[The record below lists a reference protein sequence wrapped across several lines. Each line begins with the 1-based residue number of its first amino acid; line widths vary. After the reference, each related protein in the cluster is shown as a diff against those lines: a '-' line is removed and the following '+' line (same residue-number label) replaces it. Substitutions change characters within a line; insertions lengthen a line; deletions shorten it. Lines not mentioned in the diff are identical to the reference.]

1 MTFLFLYMEKS
12 KLYIVSTPIG
22 NYDDIT
28 LRAINILQEVDFIIC
43 EEYKEAKRLLHHLKI
58 EKELHSLNEHNEK
71 EFSFDLLKLIQEKKS
86 AALISDCGTPLF
98 SDPGITLV
106 NLCIESGIEIIPI
119 PGASSLMAALV
130 GSGFNIN
137 KFYFAGWL
145 SPKSDL
151 RKKELLRLKGIKELI
166 IIMETP
172 YRLKS
177 ILSDITKVFSE
188 KTKGVIAFNL
198 TLPREQFYRGSIKD
212 LLKLV
217 EEKNLKG
224 EFVLM
229 IDNK

>member
-1 MTFLFLYMEKS
+1 MEKS

-71 EFSFDLLKLIQEKKS
+71 EFSFDLLKLIHEKKS

-177 ILSDITKVFSE
+177 ILNDITKVFSE

-198 TLPREQFYRGSIKD
+198 TLPTEQFYRGSIKD

>member
-1 MTFLFLYMEKS
+1 MEKS

-71 EFSFDLLKLIQEKKS
+71 EFSFDLLKLIQEKKF

-177 ILSDITKVFSE
+177 ILNDITKVFSE
-188 KTKGVIAFNL
+188 KTKAVIAFNL
-198 TLPREQFYRGSIKD
+198 TLPTEQFYRGSIKD

>member
-1 MTFLFLYMEKS
+1 MTFLFLYMGKS

-28 LRAINILQEVDFIIC
+28 LRAINILHEVDFIIC

-151 RKKELLRLKGIKELI
+151 RRKELLRLKGIKELI

-177 ILSDITKVFSE
+177 ILNDITKVFSE

-198 TLPREQFYRGSIKD
+198 TLPTEEFYRGSIKD

-224 EFVLM
+224 EFVL
-229 IDNK
+229 IIANK

>member
-177 ILSDITKVFSE
+177 ILNDITKVFSE

-198 TLPREQFYRGSIKD
+198 TLPTEKFYRGSIKD

>member
-71 EFSFDLLKLIQEKKS
+71 EFSFDLLKLIQEKKF

-177 ILSDITKVFSE
+177 ILNDFTKVFSE
-188 KTKGVIAFNL
+188 KTKAVIAFNL
-198 TLPREQFYRGSIKD
+198 TLPTEKFYRGSIKD

-224 EFVLM
+224 EFVLI

>member
-1 MTFLFLYMEKS
+1 MEKS

-43 EEYKEAKRLLHHLKI
+43 EEYKEAKRLLYHLKI

-177 ILSDITKVFSE
+177 ILNDITKVFSE

-198 TLPREQFYRGSIKD
+198 TLPTEQFYRGSIKD

>member
-1 MTFLFLYMEKS
+1 MEKS

-130 GSGFNIN
+130 GSGFNVN

-177 ILSDITKVFSE
+177 ILNDITKVFSE

-198 TLPREQFYRGSIKD
+198 TLPTEQFYRGSIKD

>member
-1 MTFLFLYMEKS
+1 MEKS

-28 LRAINILQEVDFIIC
+28 LRAIKVLNEVGFIIC
-43 EEYKEAKRLLHHLKI
+43 EEYKEANRLLNHLKI
-58 EKELHSLNEHNEK
+58 KKELFSLNEHNEK
-71 EFSFDLLKLIQEKKS
+71 EFSFDLLKLVKEKKS

-98 SDPGITLV
+98 SDPGFTLV

-130 GSGFNIN
+130 GSGFKIN

-145 SPKSDL
+145 SPKIEV
-151 RKKELLRLKGIKELI
+151 RKKELIRLKGIKELI
-166 IIMETP
+166 VVMETP

-177 ILSDITKVFSE
+177 ILNDASKVFSE
-188 KTKGVIAFNL
+188 KIQAAIAFDL
-198 TLPREQFYRGSIKD
+198 TLPNEKFYRGTIKD
-212 LLKLV
+212 LLKLA
-217 EEKNLKG
+217 EEKKLKG
-224 EFVLM
+224 EFVLL

>member
-1 MTFLFLYMEKS
+1 MEKS

-198 TLPREQFYRGSIKD
+198 TLPTEQFYRGSIKD

>member
-1 MTFLFLYMEKS
+1 MGKS

-28 LRAINILQEVDFIIC
+28 LRAINILHEVDFIIC

-151 RKKELLRLKGIKELI
+151 RRKELLRLKGIKELI

-177 ILSDITKVFSE
+177 ILNDITKVFSE

-198 TLPREQFYRGSIKD
+198 TLPTEEFYRGSIKD

-224 EFVLM
+224 EFVL
-229 IDNK
+229 IIANK

>member
-1 MTFLFLYMEKS
+1 MEKS

-106 NLCIESGIEIIPI
+106 NLCIESGIAIIPI

-177 ILSDITKVFSE
+177 ILNDITKVFSE

-198 TLPREQFYRGSIKD
+198 TLPTEQFYRGSIKD

>member
-1 MTFLFLYMEKS
+1 MEKS

-43 EEYKEAKRLLHHLKI
+43 EEYKEAKRLLNHLKI

-71 EFSFDLLKLIQEKKS
+71 EFSFDLLKLIQEKKF

-177 ILSDITKVFSE
+177 ILNDITKVFSE

-198 TLPREQFYRGSIKD
+198 TLPTEQFYRGSIKD